1 MPANKIKLEIC
12 GARYVIAPTDT
23 AEYVLSLAE
32 KLDADM
38 NQMRPNNPSASI
50 ATAAVIT
57 ALGYL
62 DELKKSTSGAD
73 NMRAQIKDYL
83 EDAAKAKLS
92 AEVWKQTAD
101 KENGKLVLVT
111 AINPTPAGE
120 GKTTVSVGLADGMT
134 KIGKKAMLA
143 LREPSLGP
151 VFGMKGGAAG
161 GGRAQVLPMEQLNMD
176 GYDMLQFVFQDKS
189 IPIRVR
195 RMSTAKN

>member
-12 GARYVIAPTDT
+12 GASYVIATTDT
-23 AEYVLSLAE
+23 EDYVLGLAE

-38 NQMRPNNPSASI
+38 TQMMTNNPSASI

-92 AEVWKQTAD
+92 AEEARREVERLRREIGYL
-101 KENGKLVLVT
+101 KENH
-111 AINPTPAGE
+111 
-120 GKTTVSVGLADGMT
+120 
-134 KIGKKAMLA
+134 
-143 LREPSLGP
+143 
-151 VFGMKGGAAG
+151 
-161 GGRAQVLPMEQLNMD
+161 
-176 GYDMLQFVFQDKS
+176 
-189 IPIRVR
+189 
-195 RMSTAKN
+195 